1 MKDLECLLLGL
12 SENNVYSK
20 CRFWFYDKIG
30 AKLLNEHLPA
40 KAEKGY

>member
-20 CRFWFYDKIG
+20 CRFWFMIRLV
-30 AKLLNEHLPA
+30 ASLPA